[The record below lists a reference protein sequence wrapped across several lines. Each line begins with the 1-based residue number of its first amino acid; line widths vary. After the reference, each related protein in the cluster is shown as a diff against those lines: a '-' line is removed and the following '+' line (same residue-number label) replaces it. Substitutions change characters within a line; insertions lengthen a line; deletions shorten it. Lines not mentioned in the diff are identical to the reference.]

1 MIKTLKKVNIKGMHL
16 NIVKATCYKPAANFM
31 LNDKKK
37 KKTESISS
45 KMRERQDCPL
55 STFIQHS
62 TESPSHS
69 S

>member
-1 MIKTLKKVNIKGMHL
+1 MIKTLNKVSIKGMHL

-37 KKTESISS
+37 KTESISS
-45 KMRERQDCPL
+45 KMRKRQDCPV